1 MLTSA
6 GSKKNNSIVEI
17 NGKKK
22 PSQNHFLKLNPKL
35 LASTPVSVA
44 GANNITA
51 MITGSANMC
60 WKFGRKIN

>member
-1 MLTSA
+1 
-6 GSKKNNSIVEI
+6 
-17 NGKKK
+17 
-22 PSQNHFLKLNPKL
+22 